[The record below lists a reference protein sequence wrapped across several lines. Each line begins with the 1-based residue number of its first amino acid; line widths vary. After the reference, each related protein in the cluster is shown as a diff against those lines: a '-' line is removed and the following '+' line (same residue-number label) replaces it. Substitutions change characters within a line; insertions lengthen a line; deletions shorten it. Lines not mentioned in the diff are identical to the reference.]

1 MKPIY
6 LDLPGVAEAVS
17 LSESVVK
24 QLVRQKQFPQPRELS
39 RRRVAWL
46 VREVEEWA
54 EKRPVSTLLPPGAS
68 QSAIPQDERQAA

>member
-1 MKPIY
+1 MKPLYI
-6 LDLPGVAEAVS
+6 DLTQVAETVC

-24 QLVRQKQFPQPRELS
+24 QLVREKKFPQPRELS

-54 EKRPVSTLLPPGAS
+54 EKRPVSTMLPPGFS
-68 QSAIPQDERQAA
+68 QPEETRGEQQAA

>member
-6 LDLPGVAEAVS
+6 LDLQAVAEVVS
-17 LSESVVK
+17 LSESAVK
-24 QLVRQKQFPQPRELS
+24 HLVRQKQFPQPREIS

-54 EKRPVSTLLPPGAS
+54 EKRPVSTQLPPGSS
-68 QSAIPQDERQAA
+68 QPESPQDVLQAA